1 MRLGLGILVGLNSPM
16 IESMIGLRET
26 NSGKVLTVESGMS
39 VRGYGWGRRGRKRVW
54 SSSLTQAVDL
64 HNGIG

>member
-1 MRLGLGILVGLNSPM
+1 M

-26 NSGKVLTVESGMS
+26 NLGKVLMVESGMS
-39 VRGYGWGRRGRKRVW
+39 VRGYGWGRRGRRRVW